1 MIFGRFLLRFVLV
14 PLGAIFAVL
23 VAVAVVV
30 IANWTRFAA
39 VVQQQTGGDELVAA
53 VFFAG
58 AVLVDAV
65 LVVAA
70 VVDLAADDAP
80 ADEAEVPLDEP
91 SSPGL

>member
-1 MIFGRFLLRFVLV
+1 MPFDEALPLLLAAAVF
-14 PLGAIFAVL
+14 LGAAVFDAPL
-23 VAVAVVV
+23 LCAVPDPLPDA
-30 IANWTRFAA
+30 
-39 VVQQQTGGDELVAA
+39 E
-53 VFFAG
+53 FFAG

-80 ADEAEVPLDEP
+80 ADAADVPLDEP